1 MSRNSCASR
10 LNSSGEGLRW
20 SSCGFVDELLEETG
34 EEELSSSSESKI
46 GIDVVEDCWCFCV
59 SMLGVD

>member
-20 SSCGFVDELLEETG
+20 SSCGFVDELEETG

-46 GIDVVEDCWCFCV
+46 GIYVVEDCWCFCV